1 MQTSLIFSS
10 SVACCQHQHS
20 HVSKVSTLPT
30 SACLLQLSHRQSVR
44 PLKQCRIRRS
54 RPSVSRLQVCAGRLT
69 SAEPWWEKNNPPNMK
84 SITSVQ
90 EMVDA
95 MADAG
100 DKLVIVDFYAQWCA
114 ACRALFPKL
123 CSICEDND
131 DIVLLKVDWDQNKPI
146 ARPLGVKVLP
156 FFMFYRGADGLL
168 ASFSASVS
176 KVQRLRD
183 AIAEHNTDRCYVT
196 KTEGMAQFP
205 DIKPHPSEQDL
216 AHPRDATRLTEEDY
230 EQQVQQE
237 PAPV

>member
-1 MQTSLIFSS
+1 
-10 SVACCQHQHS
+10 
-20 HVSKVSTLPT
+20 
-30 SACLLQLSHRQSVR
+30 
-44 PLKQCRIRRS
+44 
-54 RPSVSRLQVCAGRLT
+54 
-69 SAEPWWEKNNPPNMK
+69 MK

-123 CSICEDND
+123 CSLCEDND
-131 DIVLLKVDWDQNKPI
+131 DVVLLKIDWDQNKPI

-168 ASFSASVS
+168 TSFSASVS

-183 AIAEHNTDRCYVT
+183 AIAEHNTERCYVT
-196 KTEGMAQFP
+196 KNQGMEQFP
-205 DIKPHPSEQDL
+205 DVKPHPLEQDL
-216 AHPRDATRLTEEDY
+216 EHPPEVTHLKDV
-230 EQQVQQE
+230 EQQQEQQQE
-237 PAPV
+237 PAAV

>member
-1 MQTSLIFSS
+1 MQTVLTSSRAVTVCQQRRYSACRQNLSPRLSLSS
-10 SVACCQHQHS
+10 LTSARPVVHQLKNS
-20 HVSKVSTLPT
+20 TRRRPKVSG
-30 SACLLQLSHRQSVR
+30 SSF
-44 PLKQCRIRRS
+44 
-54 RPSVSRLQVCAGRLT
+54 QVCAGRLT

-90 EMVDA
+90 DLVDA

-123 CSICEDND
+123 CQICTENE
-131 DIVLLKVDWDQNKPI
+131 DIVVLKVDWDQNKPI

-168 ASFSASVS
+168 TSFSASVS

-183 AIAEHNTDRCYVT
+183 AIVEHNTDRCYVS
-196 KTEGMAQFP
+196 KNPGMEQFP
-205 DIKPHPSEQDL
+205 DVKPHAEAKDL
-216 AHPRDATRLTEEDY
+216 SDPPDVTHLDDVE
-230 EQQVQQE
+230 QQE
-237 PAPV
+237 PAAV